1 MTDRELLELAYK
13 ARERS
18 YSPYSNFAV
27 GAALLAK
34 SGKVYLG
41 ANVENASFGATNCAE
56 RTAFFSAIMAGEKNF
71 SAIAIVGGKVGEET
85 DECLPCGICRQVMT
99 EFCSPDFKIIVESK
113 NKEAKVLTLGEILPR
128 SFKL

>member
-27 GAALLAK
+27 GAALLTAE
-34 SGKVYLG
+34 GKVYLG
-41 ANVENASFGATNCAE
+41 ANIENSSFGATNCAE
-56 RTAFFSAIMAGEKNF
+56 RTALFSAIMAGERNF

-85 DECLPCGICRQVMT
+85 NECLPCGICRQVLS
-99 EFCSPDFKIIVESK
+99 EFCDADLKIIIE
-113 NKEAKVLTLGEILPR
+113 NKENGTKCLSLGELLPHA
-128 SFKL
+128 FNL